1 MFCQFNRVPFQLRT
15 GSLRAKLQTPLRGY
29 SAAHGHRVSLPML
42 ASIFAFG
49 FGGATQSSASGSSLV
64 TIETL
69 ELSQYNTT
77 SIIGYLVSLCVKNE
91 LNSDSSVQLG
101 VHVLPR

>member
-1 MFCQFNRVPFQLRT
+1 MFCQFYRVPFQLRT
-15 GSLRAKLQTPLRGY
+15 GSLRAKVQATLRGY
-29 SAAHGHRVSLPML
+29 SAARGHRV
-42 ASIFAFG
+42 FAFG

-69 ELSQYNTT
+69 ELSQYNTSST
-77 SIIGYLVSLCVKNE
+77 IGYLVSLCVKNE
-91 LNSDSSVQLG
+91 LYSDSSLQLG